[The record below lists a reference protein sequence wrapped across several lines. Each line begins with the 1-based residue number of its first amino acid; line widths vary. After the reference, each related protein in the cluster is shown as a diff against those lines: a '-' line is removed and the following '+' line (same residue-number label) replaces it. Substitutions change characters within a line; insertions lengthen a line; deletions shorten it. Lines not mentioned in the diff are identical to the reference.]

1 MAPAKPPEIDT
12 SLSAW
17 IANIQYMLYFPATI
31 LTVIGLI
38 VAGTFA
44 EITPRESLKFLD
56 NYLGM
61 GVLFMIPFIVSRFLD
76 WPTGLLAAV
85 VTLIIFARLN
95 VHEPT
100 EGFRNAIRESDD
112 DIQTTTIVG
121 NSHRWF
127 VEKILGET
135 PVAISSDRIITT
147 AVQDQNTRSS
157 STSATSATT
166 SGVSSSSSSS
176 SGSHAGLSD
185 IFSSFQK

>member
-12 SLSAW
+12 SLGAW

-56 NYLGM
+56 NYIGLGA
-61 GVLFMIPFIVSRFLD
+61 LFLLPFILSKILD
-76 WPTGLLAAV
+76 WSTGLLAAV
-85 VTLIIFARLN
+85 VVLIIFARLR
-95 VHEPT
+95 VYEPN
-100 EGFRNAIRESDD
+100 EGFRSLAADNDEGQRT
-112 DIQTTTIVG
+112 QIVS

-127 VEKILGET
+127 IEKILGET

-147 AVQDQNTRSS
+147 AVQDQNTRTS
-157 STSATSATT
+157 STSSANGNT
-166 SGVSSSSSSS
+166 SGVTSSS
-176 SGSHAGLSD
+176 SGSESSEFD

>member
-1 MAPAKPPEIDT
+1 MAQAKPPEIDT

-61 GVLFMIPFIVSRFLD
+61 GLLFVIPFILSNLLD

-85 VTLIIFARLN
+85 VVLIIFARLK
-95 VHEPT
+95 VHEPS
-100 EGFRNAIRESDD
+100 EGFRNATGENDD
-112 DIQTTTIVG
+112 EVQTTTIVG

-135 PVAISSDRIITT
+135 PLAISSDRILTT
-147 AVQDQNTRSS
+147 AVQDQNTRTS
-157 STSATSATT
+157 STSATS
-166 SGVSSSSSSS
+166 SMSSSSSSS
-176 SGSHAGLSD
+176 SGSHASASD
-185 IFSSFQK
+185 VFSSFQK

>member
-12 SLSAW
+12 SLGAW

-61 GVLFMIPFIVSRFLD
+61 GLLFIMPFMVSRFLD

-85 VTLIIFARLN
+85 VVLIVFARLK
-95 VHEPT
+95 VHEPA
-100 EGFRNAIRESDD
+100 EGFRSTVSESDD
-112 DIQTTTIVG
+112 EVQTTQIVG
-121 NSHRWF
+121 DSHRWF

-147 AVQDQNTRSS
+147 AVQDQNTR
-157 STSATSATT
+157 TSATSSANGNT

-176 SGSHAGLSD
+176 SGSHSGGFD
-185 IFSSFQK
+185 TFSSFQK